1 MIARPFRRGASERKL
16 VSREADD
23 GTIMHFFHSDA
34 PIVAWQ
40 RVPLKEGLSTQ
51 IPLFVL
57 PIGTIALAL
66 LAPILG
72 CISRRGYDVE
82 SRNVLGWKY

>member
-1 MIARPFRRGASERKL
+1 VIARPFRRGASERKL

-23 GTIMHFFHSDA
+23 GNITHFFPSDA

-40 RVPLKEGLSTQ
+40 RVPVKEGLSMQ

-57 PIGTIALAL
+57 RIGTIALTL
-66 LAPILG
+66 LAPLG
-72 CISRRGYDVE
+72 WISRRWYGVE